1 MFQNISE
8 NVNNRINDNSFV
20 KQEENKINMILKEM
34 FKLHNCII
42 YVLTFLVSMVSIKH
56 EILPFGLAILAAC
69 MGGTV
74 PIFMVYLVSI
84 ISTGIFQGTSG
95 LASYFYTSVI
105 FFLLVFIF
113 KPKVSLDDRNEVFKV
128 GSRLF
133 WASFI
138 YNLIKN
144 IRGVFLVYDVFLGII
159 ISALTYTFYK
169 IFVNGIVV
177 IRDFKVKKAFTVEEV
192 IAASIILA
200 IAISVFHDVNIFSLS
215 ISNILII
222 FIVMC
227 LGWKN
232 GLLVRRNSRSI
243 YRTRVNINRKF

>member
-8 NVNNRINDNSFV
+8 NVNNRVRDNSFEEP
-20 KQEENKINMILKEM
+20 EENKINMILKEI
-34 FKLHNCII
+34 FKPHNCFI
-42 YVLTFLVSMVSIKH
+42 YLLTFLVSIVSIKH

-74 PIFMVYLVSI
+74 PIFVVYIVSI
-84 ISTGIFQGTSG
+84 ISTGIFHGLTG
-95 LASYFYTSVI
+95 LASYFYTSLI
-105 FFLLVFIF
+105 FFLLVFLF

-128 GSRLF
+128 GPRIF
-133 WASFI
+133 AASFL

-144 IRGVFLVYDVFLGII
+144 IRGVFLVYDLFLGLII
-159 ISALTYTFYK
+159 AALTYTFYK

-177 IRDFKVKKAFTVEEV
+177 IRDIKEKKAFTVEEL

-200 IAISVFHDVNIFSLS
+200 IAISVFHEVNIFSLS

-232 GLLVRRNSRSI
+232 GMLVRRNCWFI
-243 YRTRVNINRKF
+243 NWTCFNINWKF